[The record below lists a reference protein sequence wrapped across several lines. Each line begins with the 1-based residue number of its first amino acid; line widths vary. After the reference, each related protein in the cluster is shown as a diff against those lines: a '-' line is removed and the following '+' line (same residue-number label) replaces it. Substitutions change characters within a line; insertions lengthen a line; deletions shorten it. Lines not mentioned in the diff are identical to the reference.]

1 MTLTDRPE
9 DAAESFTQ
17 TAPVTTPL
25 LAPTYRWATIGMVS
39 LVFLAAF
46 EALAVTTIMPS
57 VSADLDGRAWFSAAF
72 SATLAA
78 SVVGM
83 VAGGLWSDRTG
94 PRLPLLASVAVFAG
108 GLLLAGLAPGIEL
121 FVAARFLQGLGGGAM
136 TVALYV
142 VVARIYAPIDHPRIF
157 GAFAAAWVIPS
168 MVGPSIAGAVL
179 EAFGWRWVFL
189 GVVALAFAATA
200 LLLPALRTLLDNP
213 EPSTVATA
221 GRLALATVVALAVV
235 ALDLAGRASALIG
248 MAVAVA
254 ALVVVLVAVRPLLPP
269 GTLVVRRGLPA
280 VIALR
285 GAIAAT
291 FFATEIY
298 LPYLLQEQY
307 GVSPWL
313 SGATLTVGALGW
325 SASSA
330 VQARLGAR
338 LDHLTALRVGAGA
351 AARRS
356 GRRARR
362 DRAPADAGPPGCR
375 LGGRRGRDGPDVP
388 AHLVV
393 RARCLDGAR
402 AGWQLRRDVD
412 LRRRGRR
419 DGDLAGR
426 PGVHRRRHGGRPLG
440 VRRRTVPDHRAGG
453 GRAARLAAYR
463 LIGQTPSAATNTSTS
478 VVGASSAC
486 AVASGRRPLST
497 SRAAAR

>member
-9 DAAESFTQ
+9 DVIDPVDDTDPVI
-17 TAPVTTPL
+17 TAL
-25 LAPTYRWATIGMVS
+25 LAPAYRWATVGMVS

-83 VAGGLWSDRTG
+83 VAGGLWSDRSG

-168 MVGPSIAGAVL
+168 MVGPSVAGVVQ

-189 GVVALAFAATA
+189 GVVALAVAATA
-200 LLLPALRTLLDNP
+200 MLVPALRSIADNP
-213 EPSTVATA
+213 ERSSVATR
-221 GRLALATVVALAVV
+221 GRLALAAVVAGAVV
-235 ALDLAGRASALIG
+235 ALDLAGRAEAALG
-248 MAVAVA
+248 FAAA
-254 ALVVVLVAVRPLLPP
+254 ALALVVVLVAVRPLLPG

-280 VIALR
+280 VVALR

-291 FFATEIY
+291 FFSSEIY
-298 LPYLLQEQY
+298 LPYLLQEHY
-307 GVSPWL
+307 DVRPWL

-325 SASSA
+325 AGASQ
-330 VQARLGAR
+330 VQARLGSR
-338 LDHLTALRVGAGA
+338 LGDHAALRAGA
-351 AARRS
+351 A
-356 GRRARR
+356 
-362 DRAPADAGPPGCR
+362 
-375 LGGRRGRDGPDVP
+375 L
-388 AHLVV
+388 L
-393 RARCLDGAR
+393 
-402 AGWQLRRDVD
+402 
-412 LRRRGRR
+412 
-419 DGDLAGR
+419 LAGI
-426 PGVHRRRHGGRPLG
+426 GGELAATALHLTPVLIGAAWVLAGAGMGLMFPRISAVVLAASSERDQGRNSAAMSISDAVGGATAISLTGLVFTTVGPASQWAPFVAVLSLTS
-440 VRRRTVPDHRAGG
+440 VLAAAALLVSRRT
-453 GRAARLAAYR
+453 
-463 LIGQTPSAATNTSTS
+463 SA
-478 VVGASSAC
+478 VLG
-486 AVASGRRPLST
+486 
-497 SRAAAR
+497 

>member
-1 MTLTDRPE
+1 M
-9 DAAESFTQ
+9 
-17 TAPVTTPL
+17 
-25 LAPTYRWATIGMVS
+25 PT
-39 LVFLAAF
+39 
-46 EALAVTTIMPS
+46 

-83 VAGGLWSDRTG
+83 VVAGLWSDRSG

-168 MVGPSIAGAVL
+168 MIGPSIAGAVA

-189 GVVALAFAATA
+189 GVVALAAAATVM
-200 LLLPALRTLLDNP
+200 LLPGLRGLVDNP
-213 EPSTVATA
+213 EPSP
-221 GRLALATVVALAVV
+221 LATGSRLVLAVIVAGAVV
-235 ALDLAGRASALIG
+235 ALDVAGRASA
-248 MAVAVA
+248 AVGFLAAGV
-254 ALVVVLVAVRPLLPP
+254 ALVVVVVAVRPLLPP

-291 FFATEIY
+291 FFSTEIY

-307 GVSPWL
+307 DVRPWL

-325 SASSA
+325 SGASQ

-338 LDHLTALRVGAGA
+338 LEHHDALRVGGVLLLAGVAGELAATALELTPILIAAAWVLAGA
-351 AARRS
+351 GMGLMYPRISALVLAAS
-356 GRRARR
+356 TER
-362 DRAPADAGPPGCR
+362 DQGSNSAAMSISDAV
-375 LGGRRGRDGPDVP
+375 GGATAISLAG
-388 AHLVV
+388 LVFTSTGT
-393 RARCLDGAR
+393 AA
-402 AGWQLRRDVD
+402 
-412 LRRRGRR
+412 
-419 DGDLAGR
+419 DLAPFVAALVLTTAIATGALL
-426 PGVHRRRHGGRPLG
+426 VS
-440 VRRRTVPDHRAGG
+440 RRTSAG
-453 GRAARLAAYR
+453 
-463 LIGQTPSAATNTSTS
+463 TS
-478 VVGASSAC
+478 G
-486 AVASGRRPLST
+486 
-497 SRAAAR
+497 